1 MKVLLLSLSLL
12 PVSGCFTTTPTLPSS
27 LLLKRR
33 PTSWHVLS
41 STTMVYHTSTRPDS
55 SRMLSSTGRSG
66 PSLSCSTSASC
77 LSTPSPSSR
86 LHSLPTWAT
95 LRKLLVISRHS
106 MERLLTPRFVH
117 SARAQLLSVP
127 PYVLAAITT
136 VLAGWFSDKAQ
147 MRAPFI
153 MGCSAVGALGF
164 MLLIVTKIPGVQ
176 YVGLFLAAA
185 GGYPL
190 IPLVVSF
197 GANNCGGS
205 LKKGIAT
212 AIIVSVGNAG

>member
-1 MKVLLLSLSLL
+1 MSHILE
-12 PVSGCFTTTPTLPSS
+12 PSS
-27 LLLKRR
+27 LINPSTDAKC
-33 PTSWHVLS
+33 PT
-41 STTMVYHTSTRPDS
+41 
-55 SRMLSSTGRSG
+55 
-66 PSLSCSTSASC
+66 
-77 LSTPSPSSR
+77 
-86 LHSLPTWAT
+86 
-95 LRKLLVISRHS
+95 
-106 MERLLTPRFVH
+106 

-136 VLAGWFSDKAQ
+136 VLAGWYSDRAQ

-153 MGCSAVGALGF
+153 MLCSGVGALGF
-164 MLLIVTKIPGVQ
+164 TLLIATHIPGVQ
-176 YVGLFLAAA
+176 YTGLFLAAA